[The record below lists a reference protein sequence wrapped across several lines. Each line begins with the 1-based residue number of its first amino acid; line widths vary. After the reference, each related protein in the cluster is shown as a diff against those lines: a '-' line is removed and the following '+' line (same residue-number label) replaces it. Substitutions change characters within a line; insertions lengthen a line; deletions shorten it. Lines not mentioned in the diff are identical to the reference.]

1 MKTDHHSSLEEEP
14 GEKGE
19 LQFRWEGGCAGGSG
33 LCPQPTEQGWRLLV
47 PRTEWKAG
55 PSYGTQ

>member
-1 MKTDHHSSLEEEP
+1 MARFGMKTDHHSSLEEEP

-33 LCPQPTEQGWRLLV
+33 LCPQPTGARVEATC
-47 PRTEWKAG
+47 PKD
-55 PSYGTQ
+55 